1 METNF
6 NVRIAEALRKK
17 MERKDNFRAGGYLR
31 LNIFVM
37 VRSFTQKIP
46 EHRCG

>member
-17 MERKDNFRAGGYLR
+17 MERKDNFRAGGY
-31 LNIFVM
+31 
-37 VRSFTQKIP
+37 FTI
-46 EHRCG
+46 EHIRDGDVIHT